1 MAKSTYHVCY
11 HCKDRT
17 YDCHAKC
24 ELYKNEREAA
34 TKAREEQRRIHDI
47 MQAAKS
53 FSFSGSSPIPKFARE
68 SKRRRK

>member
-17 YDCHAKC
+17 FDCHAKC
-24 ELYKNEREAA
+24 ELYKEERARA
-34 TKAREEQRRIHDI
+34 TKAREEEYIARGIVQT
-47 MQAAKS
+47 ANA